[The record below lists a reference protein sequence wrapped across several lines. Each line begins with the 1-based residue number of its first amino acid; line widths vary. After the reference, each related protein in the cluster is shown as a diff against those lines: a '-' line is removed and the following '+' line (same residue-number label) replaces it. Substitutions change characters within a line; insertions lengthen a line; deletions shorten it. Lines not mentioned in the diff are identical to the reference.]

1 MKILIK
7 KIIDLIL
14 FKLNYKI
21 IGIRN
26 TISNNNLDAILKF
39 ILKKKPVMFDV
50 GANTGQSI
58 ERFLKIRKNAV
69 IHSFECFPKIFDI
82 LEKKYLKKKIFLNK
96 FAVGSKN
103 KKLTFNAFKDNR
115 IGSLLKIDKKSK
127 FYKGRVINTNSNY
140 RNFAK
145 KILVKQ
151 ITIDQYSTINN
162 IKKIDFLKI
171 DTQGTS
177 DEVLMGAKKLLKG
190 QRISIIQL
198 ELILGFAYTK
208 INSFFDIEKILNKYG
223 YKLIYIQNSGNI
235 ISFSNFQTDLLY
247 VDLKIFN
254 YIKGLHVRNTRIKNI
269 MNSTNKKHAESY

>member
-14 FKLNYKI
+14 LKLNYKI

-39 ILKKKPVMFDV
+39 LLKKKPVMFDV

-69 IHSFECFPKIFDI
+69 IHSFECFPKIFEI

-96 FAVGSKN
+96 FAIGSK
-103 KKLTFNAFKDNR
+103 KKQITFNVFNDNR

-127 FYKGRVINTNSNY
+127 FYRGRVINTNSNY

-254 YIKGLHVRNTRIKNI
+254 YIKGLHVRNTKIKNI